1 MLRKFS
7 LAILLVMV
15 SSLVAACGGAPA
27 AKPTTAPAAAT

>member
-15 SSLVAACGGAPA
+15 SSLVAACGGDE
-27 AKPTTAPAAAT
+27 